1 METKIVKP
9 KEQLNVK
16 VSTETLRCL
25 DKLIDYDLIRNR
37 SDAVAYAARIAAEH
51 AARIA
56 VEQLESK
63 S

>member
-1 METKIVKP
+1 MEAKIIKP

-37 SDAVAYAARIAAEH
+37 SDAVAYAAKIA
-51 AARIA
+51 I
-56 VEQLESK
+56 EQKEK

>member
-1 METKIVKP
+1 METKIIKP

-16 VSTETLRCL
+16 VSTETLRNL

-37 SDAVAYAARIAAEH
+37 SDAVTH

-56 VEQLESK
+56 VEQKEK